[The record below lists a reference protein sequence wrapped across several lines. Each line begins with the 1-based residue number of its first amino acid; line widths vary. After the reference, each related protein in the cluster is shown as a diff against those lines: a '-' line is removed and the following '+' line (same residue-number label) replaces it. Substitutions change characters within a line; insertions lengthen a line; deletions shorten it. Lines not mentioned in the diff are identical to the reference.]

1 MADEAEKKDNPTPPP
16 TDGSAPATPTPPRPA
31 DEGLKPE
38 SPPPPSPDGQ
48 AELDQSPD
56 QPSDDSP
63 DSKDPLKRITVAVED
78 IDEDLDPAWL
88 EVIKQMARDT
98 PETRWRHSSH
108 FSQDEDRIIAA
119 GITSLTSL
127 YKIAQ
132 TLRCDRRTLVNH
144 IESDPLLSQML
155 ADQNQTRR
163 EKIQEGI
170 DQLVEIHHPNVI
182 MWAAEHQLS
191 DIYGKDK
198 QMNEEDDSVLV
209 IGEIPE
215 TSLAEADAILAAA
228 AETPPEVGLTAMLDN
243 RVTSTSVPQTPALQ
257 QPPSPP
263 APQAPAQ
270 TPPPQVPPNPARPAP
285 QPPAPQIPNPPA
297 TPAAPP
303 LPQGSVQPE
312 QQLSDPDE
320 GNYVDDGSYGDFND
334 GYNDF
339 GGGGWLS

>member
-1 MADEAEKKDNPTPPP
+1 MAEESEKKSTPKQPP
-16 TDGSAPATPTPPRPA
+16 TDGSAPAASTRPA

-38 SPPPPSPDGQ
+38 TPPPPSPDGQ
-48 AELDQSPD
+48 AVLDQSPD
-56 QPSDDSP
+56 HPSDDSTA
-63 DSKDPLKRITVAVED
+63 SKDPIERVTVAVED

-132 TLRCDRRTLVNH
+132 TLRCDRRTLQKH

-215 TSLAEADAILAAA
+215 SSLSEADAILAAA
-228 AETPPEVGLTAMLDN
+228 AETPPEVGLTAMLDE
-243 RVTSTSVPQTPALQ
+243 RVTSTPVPQTPALP
-257 QPPSPP
+257 QPPSPT
-263 APQAPAQ
+263 APQAPSQ
-270 TPPPQVPPNPARPAP
+270 TPPPPAPPAQPQPAP
-285 QPPAPQIPNPPA
+285 QPSAPSVASPTA
-297 TPAAPP
+297 TPATPP
-303 LPQGSVQPE
+303 LPQGSVPPE

-320 GNYVDDGSYGDFND
+320 GNYVDDGSYGGFND